1 MQRPANTHFPLMTLT
16 NAFAARAEAIAFLS
30 SLDDPIGSIRSV
42 VRNSVG
48 QADFACLRRGK

>member
-1 MQRPANTHFPLMTLT
+1 MQRPANIRVSPMTLT
-16 NAFAARAEAIAFLS
+16 KALAARAEAIAFLS
-30 SLDDPIGSIRSV
+30 SLEDPIGSIRSV